1 MTTYESE
8 IKMIDSSDSKVFA
21 MLSDLRNVERIKDRI
36 PSDKVKDLKFDQDT
50 VSINVDPV
58 GDLSLKI
65 IEREPCKTIKFTTDK
80 SPVDSFVWIQILP
93 VTDEKS
99 KIKVTLKA
107 DMNPMIKMMIGSY
120 MEKFVNMFA
129 DALTKIPY

>member
-8 IKMIDSSDSKVFA
+8 IKMIDSSDNKVFA
-21 MLSDLRNVERIKDRI
+21 MLSDLRNVEKIKDRI

>member
-21 MLSDLRNVERIKDRI
+21 MLSDLRNVEKIKDRI

-50 VSINVDPV
+50 VSVNVDPV

-107 DMNPMIKMMIGSY
+107 DMNPMIKMMLGSY

>member
-8 IKMIDSSDSKVFA
+8 IKTIDSSDSKVYA
-21 MLSDLRNVERIKDRI
+21 MLSDLRNVEKVKDRI

-50 VSINVDPV
+50 VSVKVDPV

-129 DALTKIPY
+129 DALAKIPY

>member
-21 MLSDLRNVERIKDRI
+21 MLSDLRNVEKIKDRI

-50 VSINVDPV
+50 VSVKVDPV

>member
-21 MLSDLRNVERIKDRI
+21 MLSDLRNVEKIKDRI

>member
-21 MLSDLRNVERIKDRI
+21 MLSDLRNVEKIKDRI
-36 PSDKVKDLKFDQDT
+36 PTDKVKDLKFDQDT
-50 VSINVDPV
+50 VSVNVDPV

>member
-21 MLSDLRNVERIKDRI
+21 MLSDLRNVEKIKDRI

-50 VSINVDPV
+50 VSVNVDPV

>member
-1 MTTYESE
+1 
-8 IKMIDSSDSKVFA
+8 MIDSSDSKVFA
-21 MLSDLRNVERIKDRI
+21 MLSDLRNVEKIKDRI

-50 VSINVDPV
+50 VSVNVDPV

>member
-1 MTTYESE
+1 
-8 IKMIDSSDSKVFA
+8 
-21 MLSDLRNVERIKDRI
+21 
-36 PSDKVKDLKFDQDT
+36 
-50 VSINVDPV
+50 
-58 GDLSLKI
+58 
-65 IEREPCKTIKFTTDK
+65 
-80 SPVDSFVWIQILP
+80 LP